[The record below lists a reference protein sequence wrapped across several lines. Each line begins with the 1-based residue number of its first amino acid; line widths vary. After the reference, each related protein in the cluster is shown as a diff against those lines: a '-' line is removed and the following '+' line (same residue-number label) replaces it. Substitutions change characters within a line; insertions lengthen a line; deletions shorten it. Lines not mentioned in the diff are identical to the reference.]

1 MNRVNPPAI
10 NRRFFLK
17 GVAGACVAAPFLSSV
32 NEKLAKAQGM
42 PASKPRRLVM
52 MYTHNGCLTTRWFP
66 QKEDGAL
73 QASDLTGT
81 YLEVMAPYV
90 SKLLLPRGFRS
101 LNGYA
106 VGQSIDPHDQ
116 ACGSKLTCA
125 FISDDK
131 NRYATAESLDHTI
144 AKQINPGDKK
154 PMVLGVG
161 AASTLIKEVISFSGP
176 NTAFPTNV
184 NPQSVYTLL
193 SGVVA
198 QGGMSTGGGMGT
210 TSGGTGTTTGMTRAD
225 YLVAKG
231 KSVIDLVS
239 DDLQTYKRLNMSK
252 ADQSRI
258 DAWLSLLRETE
269 TGVMNPAVS
278 AACNAMAGTNLGISD
293 ASLTDASPKGPIT
306 AGNVLG
312 PRGSAEGDA
321 NLATSFTKGG
331 DMMMNLI
338 ALSMMCDVN
347 RVFLLVYPGYVV
359 FNWDGIKHTKEHHG
373 LSHRT
378 GDFSVGGNCFA
389 GVVDMIA
396 QIDKWYASKFA
407 RLVKTFND
415 IQEGDG
421 TLLDNTATM
430 WLPELS
436 DGAAH
441 NLNNLP
447 ILIAGSCGGYLAQG
461 KAVNVEGRNI
471 GRGNSESSCQNGGT
485 IGNTGSTGGNVP
497 INKLYVTLMNA
508 VGCKG
513 ADGGPVT
520 TFGKFDGSKEADGI
534 KNPGEVASLKAAK

>member
-1 MNRVNPPAI
+1 MIPSKRPEM
-10 NRRFFLK
+10 NRRFFLR
-17 GVAGACVAAPFLSSV
+17 GVAGACLAAPFLSSV

-42 PASKPRRLVM
+42 TAGKPKRLVI

-66 QKEDGAL
+66 TNENGPM
-73 QASDLTGT
+73 QASDLKGT
-81 YLEVMAPYV
+81 YLEPLSPYV
-90 SKLLLPRGFRS
+90 NKLLMPRGFRS

-125 FISDDK
+125 YISTES

-144 AKQINPGDKK
+144 AKQINPGDKT
-154 PMVLGVG
+154 PLVLSVG
-161 AASTLIKEVISFSGP
+161 APSTLIKEVISFSGP
-176 NTAFPTNV
+176 NTAFPSNV
-184 NPQSVYTLL
+184 NPQSVYKLI
-193 SGVVA
+193 SGVLM
-198 QGGMSTGGGMGT
+198 QGGSTGGTGS
-210 TSGGTGTTTGMTRAD
+210 TSGGSGMTQAD
-225 YLVAKG
+225 YMVSRG

-252 ADQSRI
+252 ADQTRV

-269 TGVMNPAVS
+269 TGIQTPAMT
-278 AACNAMAGTNLGISD
+278 AACNAAMATSLGISD
-293 ASLTDASPKGPIT
+293 SALTEASPTGKIT

-312 PRGSAEGDA
+312 PKGSADGDA

-331 DMMMNLI
+331 DMMMNLM
-338 ALSMMCDVN
+338 ALAMACDIN
-347 RVFLLVYPGYVV
+347 RVFVFLYPGYVTYK
-359 FNWDGIKHTKEHHG
+359 WDGMSHTKEHHG

-389 GVVDMIA
+389 GVIDMIA
-396 QIDKWYASKFA
+396 QIDTWLASKFT
-407 RLVKTFND
+407 RLVKTFD
-415 IQEGDG
+415 GIPEGDG

-447 ILIAGSCGGYLAQG
+447 ILIAGSCGGYLKQG
-461 KAVNVEGRNI
+461 AIVNVEGKNI
-471 GRGNSESSCQNGGT
+471 GKGNSESSCQNGGT
-485 IGNTGSTGGNVP
+485 IGNTGSSGGNLP

-508 VGCKG
+508 LGCK
-513 ADGGPVT
+513 DSSGGPVT
-520 TFGKFDGSKEADGI
+520 KFGVFDGNKDTDGI
-534 KNPGEVASLKAAK
+534 KNPGEVTALKAS